1 MAKALKKRLPKNFE
15 DLLKQALVSDDL
27 TKVQAVFETCD
38 INARG
43 GYGEATALMMSEC
56 SPALAKWLIVKGAD
70 INAVNIYGDT
80 PLSQSIRV
88 RYENHLPP
96 HALID
101 LGADIHLSNNDGCSP
116 LHVAADA
123 KNLEALTLLLSRGAV
138 VDALSTAQLTPLEY
152 ALRRVSNIGLIE
164 MVPIAKALL
173 AAGARSSQESQA
185 FVKRASE
192 NFEFHRA
199 GFNTESVEET
209 SQAVQALCEL
219 FHVEPQARRQ
229 MHDGT
234 SPIMATGKT
243 WQEQFESLWQA
254 FVPSSG
260 AAETIQGEVVR
271 LAGKLSHQLVQECGE
286 DWDKDF
292 RAMLLA
298 WLKHLSSN
306 NALSDAELTEAKAIV
321 ALGRNA
327 DEQAAIMPKL
337 SLAWV
342 KLNPIPIKLPKPSY
356 CR

>member
-1 MAKALKKRLPKNFE
+1 MAKKPLKKLLPKNFS
-15 DLLKQALVSDDL
+15 DLLKEALVSNSL
-27 TKVQAVFETCD
+27 TAVQAVFETAD

-43 GYGEATALMMSEC
+43 GYSKGTALMMWDC
-56 SPALAKWLIVKGAD
+56 TPTLAKWLVGKGAD
-70 INAVNIYGDT
+70 INAVDHYGRT
-80 PLSQSIRV
+80 ALH
-88 RYENHLPP
+88 ENVGYNQHSLPE
-96 HALID
+96 ALIE
-101 LGADIHLSNNDGCSP
+101 LGIDIHKQDRYGATA
-116 LHVAADA
+116 LHFAMDR
-123 KNLEALTLLLSRGAV
+123 KNLEAVTLLLSHQACI
-138 VDALSTAQLTPLEY
+138 DALNEDQLTPLEY
-152 ALRRVSNIGLIE
+152 ALKRISNIGLVG
-164 MVPIAKALL
+164 MVPVAKVLL
-173 AAGARSSQESQA
+173 EAGARSTPQSQE
-185 FVKRASE
+185 FVKKAADE
-192 NFEFHRA
+192 FEFHRA
-199 GFNTESVEET
+199 GFNKEYVVET
-209 SQAVQALCEL
+209 SQAARDLCEL
-219 FHVEPQARRQ
+219 FLVEPPTVRQ